1 MEKTIK
7 VIIGIVLGIFI
18 VLFCLSMLIKT
29 DVQYFVMDLINSNE
43 NVRNEQ
49 AKQEYEEATKVA
61 KGKAKEK
68 TEKEKLAEKL
78 EWDEKAGLF
87 ILVNKEH
94 PLDKDYK
101 PYPISHLENVAKN
114 RLSSDQFMI
123 KEAAE
128 AFDAMTND
136 AKNIDKIEIVAT
148 TAFRTYDRQKQLYD
162 SYVANHGEAQAT
174 RFSAKP
180 GSSEHQTGLAV
191 DVTTPSINYE
201 LSQDFEVTKAFKW
214 LSENAYK
221 YGFILRFPKGKEEI
235 TGYMYEPWHY
245 RYVGLNAAKEIT
257 LKEITFEEFVE
268 NREKEKTK

>member
-1 MEKTIK
+1 MKKIMAFVVFVILI
-7 VIIGIVLGIFI
+7 VIIILSILFI
-18 VLFCLSMLIKT
+18 RGEGN
-29 DVQYFVMDLINSNE
+29 FVKKFIGNRESL
-43 NVRNEQ
+43 R
-49 AKQEYEEATKVA
+49 T
-61 KGKAKEK
+61 EK
-68 TEKEKLAEKL
+68 TEPEEGKSIKKAQGESKKNNEDEELAKQMDL
-78 EWDEKAGLF
+78 DEEAGLY
-87 ILVNKEH
+87 ILANKEH